1 MTASR
6 ELAWTSPSGI
16 AIPEGVIQPMDL
28 VPLAAG
34 LTIRQ
39 QSQIT
44 SALKDYA
51 YDMAAEYVWRRAM
64 SKLRGTLSGLGPK
77 FIGEMLGD
85 EDLDEYSNLETAI
98 TDFDTIQLA
107 ENLGVVSTHG
117 AIKLRHS
124 LETLTHFIRNDEGS
138 TEGEQFSG
146 QEAQEVIYSCVKF
159 VLGTTQVDVSIEF
172 STFRDKLLN
181 SSLQASDPQIEMLLS
196 SPYFYLRTILS
207 ILLNAIK
214 QESGA
219 KQEKA
224 LANFNSLVEA
234 GGWERLAERERW
246 AVGSAY
252 RDATA
257 KGDSLAA
264 KGLRTGLSKVKGF
277 DYVPENLRSNT
288 FKKAAKALMDTHFAM
303 NNFYN
308 EPAAVR
314 ALATLG
320 SVVPSPAL
328 VDCLQAYLCIYLGNS
343 YGYSH
348 AGATLASAE
357 LEKITG
363 DRWTYYFEKAFD
375 DDQII
380 LGKLTSSKPADRFID
395 LFASVLLNKVDA
407 DSLPKLHADVVKA
420 AIAKNSQQLQK
431 TASKLFRRFTEA

>member
-6 ELAWTSPSGI
+6 ELVWTSPSGI
-16 AIPEGVIQPMDL
+16 AIPETVTHSKDL

-34 LTIRQ
+34 LTTRQ
-39 QSQIT
+39 QSQII
-44 SALKDYA
+44 SALKDSA

-77 FIGEMLGD
+77 FIGEMLGND
-85 EDLDEYSNLETAI
+85 DLDEYSNLETAI

-117 AIKLRHS
+117 SIKLRHS
-124 LETLTHFIRNDEGS
+124 LETLIHFIRNDGGNS
-138 TEGEQFSG
+138 DGELFSG

-159 VLGTTQVDVSIEF
+159 VLGTPHVDVSIEF
-172 STFRDKLLN
+172 STFRDKLLS
-181 SSLQASDPQIEMLLS
+181 SSLQAANPQIEMLLG

-207 ILLNAIK
+207 ILLTAIK
-214 QESGA
+214 QETGA
-219 KQEKA
+219 RQENA
-224 LANFNSLVEA
+224 LANLNALIEA
-234 GGWERLAERERW
+234 GGWDKLAERERW

-288 FKKAAKALMDTHFAM
+288 FKKAAKALLDVHFAM
-303 NNFYN
+303 NNFYT

-328 VDCLQAYLCIYLGNS
+328 VECLQAYLCVYLGNS
-343 YGYSH
+343 YGHSH
-348 AGATLASAE
+348 AGAALASTE
-357 LEKITG
+357 LQKITG
-363 DRWTYYFEKAFD
+363 DRWNYYFEKAFD
-375 DDQII
+375 DDQIV
-380 LGKLTSSKPADRFID
+380 LGKLTESKPAERFLD
-395 LFASVLLNKVDA
+395 LYISILQSKLEVEN
-407 DSLPKLHADVVKA
+407 LPKLHADVIRGAMAKNPLQVRKA
-420 AIAKNSQQLQK
+420 AG
-431 TASKLFRRFTEA
+431 KLLRRFTDA

>member
-1 MTASR
+1 
-6 ELAWTSPSGI
+6 
-16 AIPEGVIQPMDL
+16 
-28 VPLAAG
+28 
-34 LTIRQ
+34 
-39 QSQIT
+39 
-44 SALKDYA
+44 
-51 YDMAAEYVWRRAM
+51 
-64 SKLRGTLSGLGPK
+64 
-77 FIGEMLGD
+77 MLGD
-85 EDLDEYSNLETAI
+85 EDLDEYSNLESAI

-107 ENLGVVSTHG
+107 ENLGVVNTHG

-124 LETLTHFIRNDEGS
+124 LETLTHFIRNDEGT

-172 STFRDKLLN
+172 STFRDKLLS
-181 SSLQASDPQIEMLLS
+181 SSLQPSDPQIEMLLS

-234 GGWERLAERERW
+234 GGWEKLAERERW

-308 EPAAVR
+308 EPALVR

-320 SVVPSPAL
+320 SVV
-328 VDCLQAYLCIYLGNS
+328 
-343 YGYSH
+343 
-348 AGATLASAE
+348 
-357 LEKITG
+357 
-363 DRWTYYFEKAFD
+363 R
-375 DDQII
+375 
-380 LGKLTSSKPADRFID
+380 
-395 LFASVLLNKVDA
+395 
-407 DSLPKLHADVVKA
+407 
-420 AIAKNSQQLQK
+420 
-431 TASKLFRRFTEA
+431 

>member
-16 AIPEGVIQPMDL
+16 VIPETVTQSMDL

-44 SALKDYA
+44 SALKDSA
-51 YDMAAEYVWRRAM
+51 FDMAAEYVWRRAM

-107 ENLGVVSTHG
+107 ENLGVISTHG

-124 LETLTHFIRNDEGS
+124 LETLTHFIRNDES
-138 TEGEQFSG
+138 TGDGELFST

-159 VLGTTQVDVSIEF
+159 VLGTPHVDVSIEF
-172 STFRDKLLN
+172 STFREKLIN
-181 SSLQASDPQIEMLLS
+181 SSLPAADPQIEMLLG

-219 KQEKA
+219 KQENA
-224 LANFNSLVEA
+224 LANLNSLIEA
-234 GGWERLAERERW
+234 GGWDKLAERERW

-308 EPAAVR
+308 EPVAVR

-328 VDCLQAYLCIYLGNS
+328 VDCIQAYLCVYLGNS

-348 AGATLASAE
+348 AGAVLAANE
-357 LEKITG
+357 LNKITG
-363 DRWTYYFEKAFD
+363 DRWIYYFEKAFD

-380 LGKLTSSKPADRFID
+380 LGKLTSSKPAERFIE
-395 LFASVLLNKVDA
+395 LFTSILNKKLNIDA
-407 DSLPKLHADVVKA
+407 LPKLHADVINA
-420 AIAKNSQQLQK
+420 AAAKNNLQVQK
-431 TASKLFRRFTEA
+431 TAGKLFRRFAPV

>member
-1 MTASR
+1 MTVSR
-6 ELAWTSPSGI
+6 ELVWSSPAGI
-16 AIPEGVIQPMDL
+16 SIPEGVTQSKEL

-34 LTIRQ
+34 LSIRQ
-39 QSQIT
+39 QSQVT
-44 SALKDYA
+44 SALKDSA

-64 SKLRGTLSGLGPK
+64 SKLRGTLNGLGPK
-77 FIGEMLGD
+77 FIGEMLGN

-107 ENLGVVSTHG
+107 ENLGVISTHG

-124 LETLTHFIRNDEGS
+124 LETLTHFIRNDEG
-138 TEGEQFSG
+138 TDDGELFSG
-146 QEAQEVIYSCVKF
+146 QEAQEVIYACVKF
-159 VLGTTQVDVSIEF
+159 VLGTSQVDVSIEF
-172 STFRDKLLN
+172 STFRDKLLS
-181 SSLQASDPQIEMLLS
+181 SSLQATDPQIEMLLS

-219 KQEKA
+219 KQENA
-224 LANFNSLVEA
+224 LANLNSLIEA
-234 GGWERLAERERW
+234 GGWEKLAERERW

-288 FKKAAKALMDTHFAM
+288 FKKAAKALMDTHYAM

-314 ALATLG
+314 ALASLG
-320 SVVPSPAL
+320 SVIPSPAL
-328 VDCLQAYLCIYLGNS
+328 VDCIQAYLCVYLGNS
-343 YGYSH
+343 YGYSRT
-348 AGATLASAE
+348 GAPLASTE
-357 LEKITG
+357 LKKITG

-380 LGKLTSSKPADRFID
+380 LGKLTSSKPAERFIELYTSILQD
-395 LFASVLLNKVDA
+395 KLDIN
-407 DSLPKLHADVVKA
+407 SLPKLHADILKSA
-420 AIAKNSQQLQK
+420 ASKNGLSIQK
-431 TASKLFRRFTEA
+431 TAKKLFSRFVDL

>member
-6 ELAWTSPSGI
+6 ELVWTSPTGI
-16 AIPEGVIQPMDL
+16 AIPEGLTQSKDL

-34 LTIRQ
+34 LTTRQ
-39 QSQIT
+39 QYQIT
-44 SALKDYA
+44 SALKDSA

-64 SKLRGTLSGLGPK
+64 SKLRSTLSGLGPK
-77 FIGEMLGD
+77 FIGEMLGN

-124 LETLTHFIRNDEGS
+124 LETLTHFIRNDEGTS
-138 TEGEQFSG
+138 EGELFSG

-172 STFRDKLLN
+172 STFRDKLLS
-181 SSLQASDPQIEMLLS
+181 SSLQATDPQIEMLLS

-219 KQEKA
+219 KQENA
-224 LANFNSLVEA
+224 LANLNSLIEA
-234 GGWERLAERERW
+234 GGWEKLAERERW
-246 AVGSAY
+246 AAGSAY

-257 KGDSLAA
+257 KGDSIAA

-320 SVVPSPAL
+320 SVIPSPAL
-328 VDCLQAYLCIYLGNS
+328 VDCVQAYLCVYLGNS

-348 AGATLASAE
+348 AGAALASAE
-357 LEKITG
+357 LKKITG

-375 DDQII
+375 DDQIV
-380 LGKLTSSKPADRFID
+380 LGKLTSSKPADRFVE
-395 LFASVLLNKVDA
+395 LFASILQDKLDI
-407 DSLPKLHADVVKA
+407 DSLPKLHADVLKA
-420 AIAKNSQQLQK
+420 AIAKNSLAVQK
-431 TASKLFRRFTEA
+431 AAHKLFRRFTEI